1 MNAVIYLKQSNS
13 QKPIKESYRMKT
25 TITEELFFES
35 NITYSNYTE
44 NAVTAG
50 VWIGEGINNVLE
62 ARGGNKMEAANA
74 LYKKFKAGNYSLF

>member
-1 MNAVIYLKQSNS
+1 METAL
-13 QKPIKESYRMKT
+13 
-25 TITEELFFES
+25 TEKLSFES
-35 NITYSNYTE
+35 HITYSYYAE